1 MQKGCVEVTVYNH
14 LEIGFILVVFFPT
27 YISELMN
34 YHFSE
39 YFWLTALITNST
51 KNLDIV
57 LIILSLQASLVVE
70 IYPILLALD

>member
-1 MQKGCVEVTVYNH
+1 MEVTVYNH
-14 LEIGFILVVFFPT
+14 LEIGFILVVFSPT

-39 YFWLTALITNST
+39 YFRLTALITNST
-51 KNLDIV
+51 KNLDIA